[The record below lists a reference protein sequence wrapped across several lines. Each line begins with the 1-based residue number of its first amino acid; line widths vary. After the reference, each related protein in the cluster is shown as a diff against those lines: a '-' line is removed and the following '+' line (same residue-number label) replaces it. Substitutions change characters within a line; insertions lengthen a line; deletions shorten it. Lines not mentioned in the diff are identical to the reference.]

1 MNFDTAPRVP
11 IFAVPHV
18 HLSDYATEMA
28 KRTIRVGSVRSIGNI
43 RLWSSYLPEDCVKM
57 MIKMGWDRTA

>member
-1 MNFDTAPRVP
+1 MILDASPRVP

-18 HLSDYATEMA
+18 HPSDTATEIA
-28 KRTIRVGSVRSIGNI
+28 KRTQRIDSVRSAENV
-43 RLWSSYLPEDCVKM
+43 RLWNLYLPEDCVNT